1 MSKKSKKSKGKR
13 PEIEHNEASVE
24 RLLAR
29 KRSQAEADRRF
40 REERVAQLHARSTHA
55 RKMRG
60 AEFFLDLPEAQPVLW
75 GAGTEVLWIDG
86 EPLMI
91 CGDDG
96 TGKSTIDHQ
105 LIACRLGLRDTLLGY
120 EVAEA
125 DKPILYL
132 AMDRPEQARRAGH
145 RLFPQVVVEEF
156 RDVLAERV
164 HVWRGP
170 LPIDVL
176 SGPDALADWIQSE
189 FGDVGEVHAD
199 SLKDLAARL
208 TDDAVGSGVNVA
220 IQELVSRG
228 INWVG
233 LHHQRKANG
242 ENRKPDALAD
252 VYGSRWLTAGQGSVL
267 MLTKPGESDK
277 DQVELRQL
285 KEPADRIRPMLL
297 NHQRASGQTFVVEE
311 KKDIYTILDRGH
323 ELTLNEIAAEYFGRT
338 KDLVTN
344 AERKAVER
352 RLSALI
358 KRDEVEKTPAKKG
371 GSGGSTPA
379 RYRLLGSE

>member
-1 MSKKSKKSKGKR
+1 MSKKSKKTKANGSEG
-13 PEIEHNEASVE
+13 EHNEAAVE

-60 AEFFLDLPEAQPVLW
+60 AEFFLDLPDAQPVLW
-75 GAGTEVLWIDG
+75 GEGTEVLWIDG

-105 LIACRLGLRDTLLGY
+105 LIACRLGLRDTLLGF

-132 AMDRPEQARRAGH
+132 AMDRPDQARRAGH
-145 RLFPQVVVEEF
+145 RLFPKVVVEEF
-156 RDVLAERV
+156 RDILAKRL

-170 LPIDVL
+170 LPVDVL

-199 SLKDLAARL
+199 SLKDLAPRL
-208 TDDAVGSGVNVA
+208 TDDAVGTGVNVA

-242 ENRKPDALAD
+242 ENKKPDALAD

-267 MLTKPGESDK
+267 MLSKPGESDK

-297 NHQRASGQTFVVEE
+297 NHHRASGQTFVVEE
-311 KKDIYTILDRGH
+311 KKDIFTILDRGR
-323 ELTLNEIAAEYFGRT
+323 ELALNEIAGEYFGKT
-338 KDLVTN
+338 KDLVTS

-352 RLSALI
+352 RLNALI
-358 KRDEVEKTPAKKG
+358 KREEVEKTPAKKG

-379 RYRLLGSE
+379 RYRLLDSE